1 MQGVINASQEIIM
14 YENHQEI
21 ISREEFTTD
30 EPRDRVCDLV
40 IRGEV
45 WFDPSLTGNQK
56 LILALTRIL
65 EDPKRDG
72 LCYASNKKFAK
83 HLKVSEKTISR
94 EIKNLVDIG
103 YLQIVKF
110 DGRVRWMKTKENQ
123 PRKFVQ
129 SDWTKSPI
137 DTSIDTSSLS
147 KDKQRFVKTKRIVKS
162 GIKKTRRVIKIKPV
176 DKNITKLID
185 YWNSLGQPFAKVVK
199 REPVEEV
206 LQKVLKDNKP
216 IEIESIFNIAH
227 SYFNNP
233 YFIFAG
239 SKIRCHDFFVTNI
252 HGFMGK
258 WVKENKFD
266 NWFEV
271 FLIKGDRWLDLNLLK
286 QPKDIKKYSKELY
299 NSIAQVLQTNPTSR
313 DDQIIIKRIANR
325 MESWL
330 SLNNIRDYQWPL
342 VDDFQYYLREKHSDL
357 RKVKNEWFVS
367 RNFWNKSF
375 NEYLVKIGRFNHINQ
390 IKRI

>member
-1 MQGVINASQEIIM
+1 MHEPEYLIVDEEKYTPDNPKEKTYHLYIPPEIWMDFTLTMSQKGLLAYI
-14 YENHQEI
+14 
-21 ISREEFTTD
+21 
-30 EPRDRVCDLV
+30 LV
-40 IRGEV
+40 LQTKKG
-45 WFDPSLTGNQK
+45 Q
-56 LILALTRIL
+56 
-65 EDPKRDG
+65 
-72 LCYASNKKFAK
+72 CYASNRRFAK
-83 HLKVSEKTISR
+83 YMGVTERTISN
-94 EIKNLVDIG
+94 EIRKLVDRDYIK
-103 YLQIVKF
+103 INKF
-110 DGRVRWMKTKENQ
+110 DGRIRYMIVNEHRKFFYADTKNRLININKHNNNSFTKVKEN
-123 PRKFVQ
+123 
-129 SDWTKSPI
+129 
-137 DTSIDTSSLS
+137 
-147 KDKQRFVKTKRIVKS
+147 RFVPKRIARSKKTP
-162 GIKKTRRVIKIKPV
+162 IKKKRRVIKIKPV
-176 DKNITKLID
+176 DKNITRLIGC
-185 YWNSLGQPFAKVVK
+185 WNTLQQPFAKVVK
-199 REPVEEV
+199 REPVGEV

-216 IEIESIFNIAH
+216 VEIESIFNIAH

-239 SKIRCHDFFVTNI
+239 SKIRCHDFLVNNQY
-252 HGFMGK
+252 GFMGK
-258 WVKENKFD
+258 WVKENKFT

-286 QPKDIKKYSKELY
+286 QPKDTKKYSKELY

-330 SLNNIRDYQWPL
+330 SLNNTQDYQWPL

-375 NEYLVKIGRFNHINQ
+375 NEYLVKIGRFEHINQ